1 MGEVVTQFR
10 DRLHRLEEFT
20 KTVDG
25 ATEGKE
31 FTKHHFLPGVYLR
44 EFFLPQGMYFTT
56 KIHNSTHF
64 LIVASGSTKI
74 VTESGREVVNGP
86 TIIVTTPGTKRAV
99 YGITDTTFYT
109 VHLTDETD
117 LEKIEDKLIAKSFDD
132 VKLIENGESE

>member
-1 MGEVVTQFR
+1 M
-10 DRLHRLEEFT
+10 
-20 KTVDG
+20 DG
-25 ATEGKE
+25 ATDGKE

-44 EFFLPQGMYFTT
+44 EFFLPKGMYFTT

-74 VTESGREVVNGP
+74 ASDNGTDVVTGP
-86 TIIVTTPGTKRAV
+86 TILVTRPGTKRAV

-117 LEKIEDKLIAKSFDD
+117 LERIEEKLIAKSFDD